1 MSMQIIILVDMI
13 AVIII
18 VFKLI
23 ERFFGDGPLVGLL
36 AILGSLVCAGL
47 YAMLIIWIGFALES
61 HFWGLVAI
69 CGPIFIVLSVALFYY
84 VFSDRNNIES

>member
-18 VFKLI
+18 AFKLI
-23 ERFFGDGPLVGLL
+23 EQLFGDGPLVGLL
-36 AILGSLVCAGL
+36 GIFGSLVCAGL
-47 YAMLIIWIGFALES
+47 YAMLIIWIGFSFES

-69 CGPIFIVLSVALFYY
+69 CGPIFIVISVALFYY
-84 VFSDRNNIES
+84 IFSDRKNIES